1 MNASVTIAALV
12 GIAGTG
18 VIYGTDVFGAL
29 VLCPA
34 AAEATDSS
42 VADLM
47 GRIHEY
53 GDRRMPAPG
62 VAALVA
68 TAAVLGLA
76 KSSSTRWAAAAALL
90 ALAAWLAIYL
100 RISAPV
106 NRRLRAAATSQTV
119 PSDTRALQRRW
130 QSVIWLRAGLQ
141 AVALAGLL
149 TVLVSE

>member
-1 MNASVTIAALV
+1 MDASVVAALV
-12 GIAGTG
+12 GIAGTS
-18 VIYGTDVFGAL
+18 VIYGTDVFAAL

-34 AAEATDSS
+34 ASDATDSS

-53 GDRRMPAPG
+53 GDRRMPVPG

-68 TAAVLGLA
+68 AAAALGLA
-76 KSSSTRWAAAAALL
+76 KSSSTRWAAAVALL

-100 RISAPV
+100 SISAPV
-106 NRRLRAAATSQTV
+106 NRRLRAAAASHTV

-130 QSVIWLRAGLQ
+130 QSVIWPRAGLQ

-149 TVLVSE
+149 TVLISD